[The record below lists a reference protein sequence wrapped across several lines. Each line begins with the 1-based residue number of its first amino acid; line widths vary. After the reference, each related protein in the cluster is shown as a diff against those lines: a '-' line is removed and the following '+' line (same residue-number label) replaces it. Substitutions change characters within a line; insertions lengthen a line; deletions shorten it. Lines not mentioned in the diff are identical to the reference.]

1 MHKAIWRHPEYELP
15 SLVSKE
21 EMIRVRDF
29 FLKSLNLN
37 LKNI

>member
-1 MHKAIWRHPEYELP
+1 MHKAICSHPEYELP

-29 FLKSLNLN
+29 FFKILKPKS
-37 LKNI
+37 